1 MGRCRQPAPA
11 SALGRRWCCRC
22 LGFASQVRLV
32 PRAPHRLRPAA
43 AGARASQAA
52 SPALA
57 PLALRHQAHLGSV
70 AHTSPGH
77 ASRIMVR
84 WAITGFC
91 ELRRA
96 RASSGM
102 KSARN
107 AAEPG
112 QRRNGA
118 GRGSITH
125 APSAHTGGDCV
136 SGSWG
141 GGSGSLVRSAAFGL
155 PLPTHWL
162 WMSGSMSWRAP
173 VTVWTKRAIRG

>member
-1 MGRCRQPAPA
+1 MPCTI
-11 SALGRRWCCRC
+11 
-22 LGFASQVRLV
+22 
-32 PRAPHRLRPAA
+32 
-43 AGARASQAA
+43 
-52 SPALA
+52 
-57 PLALRHQAHLGSV
+57 LGSV

-125 APSAHTGGDCV
+125 APFAQTGGACV
-136 SGSWG
+136 SGSWA
-141 GGSGSLVRSAAFGL
+141 GGSGSLVMPTNAQTSCERTEPATNTTDPDNRTDLLSREATLTFRECDKWTDLLSAGDLQSTASRLSVRGFSALAGDSL
-155 PLPTHWL
+155 QGPT
-162 WMSGSMSWRAP
+162 
-173 VTVWTKRAIRG
+173 RGTGTQ